1 MLLDDHDLVAMTMPP
16 ALMPAAVMS
25 VFGTRATIAM
35 IMTMIATTLDHDSFS
50 ARNRRRRDNDRAKRI
65 IPNFFIPSSS
75 LSAHSTAHRGERSR
89 GT

>member
-1 MLLDDHDLVAMTMPP
+1 MLLDDNDLVAMTMPP

-50 ARNRRRRDNDRAKRI
+50 ARNRRRRDNDRAKR
-65 IPNFFIPSSS
+65 S
-75 LSAHSTAHRGERSR
+75 
-89 GT
+89 